1 MPLKVY
7 VAEKVYVNAK
17 SQLIKS
23 T

>member
-7 VAEKVYVNAK
+7 VAEKVYKNAK